1 MKELYFRRVESRST
15 PEALNNTQPTCNN
28 LATVTPAPG
37 LSGHNVGQQTK
48 IA

>member
-15 PEALNNTQPTCNN
+15 PEALNNTQPTCI
-28 LATVTPAPG
+28 ATDTPAPG